1 VRWLVLLAA
10 FAGGCDVFIGDDGR
24 RGEGEGEPIAAEGEG
39 DVGGEGEGEG
49 EGEDELDCTEVP
61 RVTYGTWGSGFLT
74 ANCQGCHAS
83 TATWRLD
90 HPGQIADDVHFD
102 DEGQVALFA
111 DRIGARVF
119 GATMP
124 PAGGLIDGDLDRLHI
139 WLTCF
144 PPQPR

>member
-1 VRWLVLLAA
+1 MACFLS
-10 FAGGCDVFIGDDGR
+10 AGGCELFIGDDYDADLD
-24 RGEGEGEPIAAEGEG
+24 GEGEA
-39 DVGGEGEGEG
+39 VTGEGEGEG
-49 EGEDELDCTEVP
+49 DVAGEGEGEGELDCTEVP

-102 DEGQVALFA
+102 NEAQVAVLA
-111 DRIGARVF
+111 DRIGVRVF

-144 PPQPR
+144 PPGP